1 MANPKE
7 SDGEYEEADPIAI
20 PGVGVRWI
28 FARRK
33 DELAAL
39 DLEFG
44 FSADGT
50 VAETQ
55 KAFATLVSTG
65 FQSRRGNDSLNYR
78 SSIARELHLLTG

>member
-7 SDGEYEEADPIAI
+7 SDGEYEEADSIAN

-28 FARRK
+28 DARRK

-39 DLEFG
+39 ALEFG

-65 FQSRRGNDSLNYR
+65 SFPKSAWKRL
-78 SSIARELHLLTG
+78 A

>member
-7 SDGEYEEADPIAI
+7 SDGEYEEADSIVN

-28 FARRK
+28 YARRK

-39 DLEFG
+39 AMEFG
-44 FSADGT
+44 FSADGP

-55 KAFATLVSTG
+55 KAFVTLVSTG
-65 FQSRRGNDSLNYR
+65 SFPK
-78 SSIARELHLLTG
+78 